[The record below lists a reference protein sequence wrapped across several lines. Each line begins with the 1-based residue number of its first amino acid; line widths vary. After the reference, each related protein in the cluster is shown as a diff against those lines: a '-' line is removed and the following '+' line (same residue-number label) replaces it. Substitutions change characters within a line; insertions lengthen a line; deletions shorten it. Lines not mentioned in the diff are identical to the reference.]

1 MILFR
6 ALAEVF
12 QRLEHTSSNSALIA
26 ILAAFLAKLNPEEAK
41 AVAYLLRGEV
51 AAPFESQ
58 EIGMAERMAVRA
70 VADAYAVSEQ
80 RVEKLLASGGDL
92 GIAVRYLA
100 GAKRGRAVTLLHVF
114 DRLKEI
120 AQLSGKGSQQQKCAR
135 LAELLAAASGI
146 EAKFILRTV
155 LGSHRIGVAD
165 MTFLRPWRRLTPA
178 ARRTGGPPRPRT
190 TSFRIWAR

>member
-41 AVAYLLRGEV
+41 AVAHLLRGEV

-58 EIGMAERMAVRA
+58 EIGMAGRMAVRA
-70 VADAYAVSEQ
+70 IADAYAVSEQ

-92 GIAVRYLA
+92 GIA
-100 GAKRGRAVTLLHVF
+100 
-114 DRLKEI
+114 
-120 AQLSGKGSQQQKCAR
+120 
-135 LAELLAAASGI
+135 AE
-146 EAKFILRTV
+146 
-155 LGSHRIGVAD
+155 
-165 MTFLRPWRRLTPA
+165 
-178 ARRTGGPPRPRT
+178 
-190 TSFRIWAR
+190 